1 MTRGTSRTNSGSSV
15 SHAAP
20 DHESAIFLC
29 LSLHLRKMGTAVLNH
44 GVGEKLK
51 DTVSAS
57 PRGKRSVCEGSSIVV
72 LTVLHS
78 RAFPPHPP
86 GTAAPAGTECD
97 VRWNKAEQ
105 AEAFGESGEVA

>member
-1 MTRGTSRTNSGSSV
+1 MQRLTMSQQSFCASV
-15 SHAAP
+15 STFVKW
-20 DHESAIFLC
+20 EQLC
-29 LSLHLRKMGTAVLNH
+29 LNH

-57 PRGKRSVCEGSSIVV
+57 PRGKRSVCEGSSVVV

-78 RAFPPHPP
+78 QAFPPHPP